1 MLQPCPCR
9 DCGRRKFLC
18 HSNCK
23 EYQDWKNEY
32 ETVRDALAEERAV
45 YSEPARRIMLKI
57 WRRMKK

>member
-1 MLQPCPCR
+1 MQPCPCR
-9 DCGRRKFLC
+9 DCERRKFLC
-18 HSNCK
+18 HSSC
-23 EYQDWKNEY
+23 ESYQKWKNEY

>member
-9 DCGRRKFLC
+9 DCERRKFLC

-23 EYQDWKNEY
+23 EYQDWKTGY
-32 ETVRDALAEERAV
+32 ETVRDGLAEERAV